1 MEERLLDAWV
11 RLSSCIWNRR
21 LVSGMSYNEAL
32 ILNLLNKQKDGDKY
46 YTATELCELTNF
58 LKSQM
63 NRILCQMEDKGLIR
77 RMRSSED
84 KRNVYI
90 MLTDKGY
97 QAYLKE
103 HEEVMEMVSRV
114 VSRLGSEK
122 TILATEVLNEVTD
135 AFKDAVV
142 ERK

>member
-1 MEERLLDAWV
+1 MEERLLEAWI

-32 ILNLLNKQKDGDKY
+32 VLNLLNKQKNREKY
-46 YTATELCELTNF
+46 YTATELCELTNL

-63 NRILCQMEDKGLIR
+63 NRTLSQMEDKGLIR

-90 MLTDKGY
+90 MLTDEGH

-103 HEEVMEMVSRV
+103 HEEAMEIVARV
-114 VSRLGSEK
+114 VKRLGEEK
-122 TILATEVLNEVTD
+122 TKQVTEVFNEATE
-135 AFKDAVV
+135 AFKDAAV

>member
-1 MEERLLDAWV
+1 MEERLLEAWI

-32 ILNLLNKQKDGDKY
+32 ILNLLNKQKDLDKY
-46 YTATELCELTNF
+46 YTATELCELTNL

-77 RMRSSED
+77 RMRSNED

-103 HEEVMEMVSRV
+103 HAEIWRWY
-114 VSRLGSEK
+114 L
-122 TILATEVLNEVTD
+122 VL
-135 AFKDAVV
+135 
-142 ERK
+142 

>member
-1 MEERLLDAWV
+1 MEERLLEAWI

-32 ILNLLNKQKDGDKY
+32 VLNLLNKQKDLDKY
-46 YTATELCELTNF
+46 YTATELCELTNL

-63 NRILCQMEDKGLIR
+63 NRTLGQMEDKGLIR

-90 MLTDKGY
+90 MLTDKGH
-97 QAYLKE
+97 QAYLRE
-103 HEEVMEMVSRV
+103 HEEAMQIVARV
-114 VSRLGSEK
+114 VRRLGEDK
-122 TILATEVLNEVTD
+122 TRQVTEVFNEVTD
-135 AFKDAVV
+135 AFKDAAV